1 MNQEQIQQMI
11 FFRYHMMNVNE
22 IFLSKIEDEYAT
34 EKMFS
39 FSPDEENEDSN
50 RILKHRSFDFQ
61 SPD

>member
-1 MNQEQIQQMI
+1 
-11 FFRYHMMNVNE
+11 MMNVNE

-50 RILKHRSFDFQ
+50 RILKHRSFDFR
-61 SPD
+61 SPN